1 MADTRKTLVIGGKD
15 YSHKIAE
22 NTLQIQ
28 LVDFDGDNA
37 NTTLDLV
44 NHRDYLG
51 SLFKI
56 SVTLTKLNA
65 AEMAALYAAISQ
77 PNFTAQFWDFRTN
90 KFVEATFQ
98 KTSIDSVLQKQTRD
112 GDKIY
117 TGISFNLNQSG
128 TEITEVITRTGE
140 TP

>member
-15 YSHKIAE
+15 YSRKIAE

-56 SVTLTKLNA
+56 AVTLTKLNA
-65 AEMAALYAAISQ
+65 AEMATLYAAISQ
-77 PNFTAQFWDFRTN
+77 PNFKAQFWDFRTN
-90 KFVEATFQ
+90 SFVEATFQ
-98 KTSIDSVLQKQTRD
+98 KTSIDSVLQRQTRD

-117 TGISFNLNQSG
+117 TGISFNMNQSG
-128 TEITEVITRTGE
+128 TEVTEVTTGTEE

>member
-1 MADTRKTLVIGGKD
+1 MVDTRKTLVIGGKD

-65 AEMAALYAAISQ
+65 AEMATLYTAISQ
-77 PNFTAQFWDFRTN
+77 PNFKAQFWDFRTN

-128 TEITEVITRTGE
+128 TEMTEVTTGTGE